1 MKKVKDYLFEL
12 DEEEL
17 AEYFYHNYYFKAS
30 EYEKK
35 AQNMTLNEIR
45 KASDKYLH
53 KLLNHLKKLTPKK
66 IPHRKKGVF
75 FAKEYNGDAV
85 MALTYINELIEKKIE
100 AETYGYDIIRQE
112 EILSYYIAE
121 TKYTKDHIHEAF
133 ADLLWEV
140 SFFGIKQE
148 KLDKFLKNLDK
159 SIKETDEEYKK
170 YEVVDKTK
178 AKKLSDVYS
187 GYKLV
192 GQNDFMYYINDSI
205 RRYKKERELEEV
217 MMLLRKDNL

>member
-1 MKKVKDYLFEL
+1 MKIVKDYLFEL

-17 AEYFYHNYYFKAS
+17 AEHFYHNYYFKAS

-75 FAKEYNGDAV
+75 FATEHDGDAV
-85 MALTYINELIEKKIE
+85 MVLTYISDLIEKEIE
-100 AETYGYDIIRQE
+100 AETYAYDLTRQE
-112 EILSYYIAE
+112 EILSYYVAE
-121 TKYTKDHIHEAF
+121 TKYTKQHIHEAF

-148 KLDKFLKNLDK
+148 KLDKFLNNLDK
-159 SIKETDEEYKK
+159 SIKETDKEYKK
-170 YEVVDKTK
+170 YKVIDRSK

-187 GYKLV
+187 GYKLLRED
-192 GQNDFMYYINDSI
+192 DFMYYINESI
-205 RRYKKERELEEV
+205 RRYKKEKELEEV
-217 MMLLRKDNL
+217 MGLLWKDNL